1 MYDVD
6 ISLVRISLAILMLG
20 IATIIDIRKREIHD
34 LLWVVFGGISVLLLI
49 FQSDLENTLLTI
61 GFSLIV
67 APFVLLVWRIG
78 LFGGADALGII
89 VLASLAPMLTLSEN
103 MVTPFTIILNSAILS
118 ILPLLFN
125 FIKNIISLVKNES
138 IFEGFNESQ
147 FKKILAM
154 FIGFKS
160 KNPKYCFSIEQTI
173 GNEKKLDLR
182 LQNSD
187 KTEFCSKSNSW
198 VTIGLPY
205 MVFIFGGFLIQLF
218 FGDIFFIFSTVFG

>member
-1 MYDVD
+1 MFDVD
-6 ISLVRISLAILMLG
+6 ITLARMGLAIVMLG
-20 IATIIDIRKREIHD
+20 IATIIDIKKREIHD
-34 LLWVVFGGISVLLLI
+34 SLWLVFGGISVILLI
-49 FQSDLENTLLTI
+49 FEPNLENALVTV

-67 APFVLLVWRIG
+67 APFVLLVWRFG

-103 MVTPFTIILNSAILS
+103 MVTPFTVVLNSALLS
-118 ILPLLFN
+118 VIPLLFN
-125 FIKNIISLVKNES
+125 FIKNLISLAKNED

-147 FKKILAM
+147 FKKIFAM
-154 FIGFKS
+154 FIGFKA

-173 GNEKKLDLR
+173 DNEKKLDLR
-182 LQNSD
+182 IQNSD

-205 MVFIFGGFLIQLF
+205 MMFIFGGFLIQLF
-218 FGDIFFIFSTVFG
+218 FGDIFFMFSTILS